1 MIASQLMSHDF
12 SRSAVE
18 HATAPSERDAGRSDV
33 APPAASAPNAT
44 RFQPLDPGVL
54 NETIPAF
61 FIGRNNDGFWVA
73 RDAKGR
79 IGGLFLLESSA
90 LSFAQRKSGPGGC
103 ATIFPTDRI
112 ELDLKNQGNR
122 FATQLGWLKHIAIR
136 TQQRSGAI
144 LDRAR
149 KALQWRPEDPHVS

>member
-1 MIASQLMSHDF
+1 MIAAQLMSHDV
-12 SRSAVE
+12 SRRESE
-18 HATAPSERDAGRSDV
+18 PAT
-33 APPAASAPNAT
+33 AASAPVAT

-54 NETIPAF
+54 NEAIPAF

-79 IGGLFLLESSA
+79 IGGLFLFESSA
-90 LSFAQRKSGPGGC
+90 LSFAQRKSGPWGC
-103 ATIFPTDRI
+103 AAIFPTERI
-112 ELDLKNQGNR
+112 ELDLKNQGNP
-122 FATQLGWLKHIAIR
+122 FATQLGWLKRIATR

-149 KALQWRPEDPHVS
+149 KALQRRREDPHVS

>member
-1 MIASQLMSHDF
+1 MIAAQLMSHDV
-12 SRSAVE
+12 SRRESE
-18 HATAPSERDAGRSDV
+18 PAT
-33 APPAASAPNAT
+33 AASAPVAT

-54 NETIPAF
+54 NEAIPAF

-79 IGGLFLLESSA
+79 IGGLFLFESSA
-90 LSFAQRKSGPGGC
+90 LSFAQRKSGPWGC
-103 ATIFPTDRI
+103 ATIFPTERI
-112 ELDLKNQGNR
+112 ELDLKNQGNP
-122 FATQLGWLKHIAIR
+122 FATQLGWLKRIATR

-144 LDRAR
+144 LDRVR

>member
-1 MIASQLMSHDF
+1 MIACQLMSHGF
-12 SRSAVE
+12 SRSTVQ
-18 HATAPSERDAGRSDV
+18 HATASSERDAGHASV
-33 APPAASAPNAT
+33 ARPAASAPIAT

-54 NETIPAF
+54 SEAIPAF
-61 FIGRNNDGFWVA
+61 FIGRNSDGFWVA

-90 LSFAQRKSGPGGC
+90 LSFVQRKSGPRGC
-103 ATIFPTDRI
+103 ATIFPTERI
-112 ELDLKNQGNR
+112 ELDLKNQGNQ
-122 FATQLGWLKHIAIR
+122 FATQLGWLKHIATR

-144 LDRAR
+144 LDRVR

>member
-1 MIASQLMSHDF
+1 MIACQLMSHGF
-12 SRSAVE
+12 SRSTVQ
-18 HATAPSERDAGRSDV
+18 HATASSERDAGHASV
-33 APPAASAPNAT
+33 ARPAASAPIAT

-54 NETIPAF
+54 SEAIPAF
-61 FIGRNNDGFWVA
+61 FIGRNSDGFWVA

-90 LSFAQRKSGPGGC
+90 LSFAQ
-103 ATIFPTDRI
+103 
-112 ELDLKNQGNR
+112 
-122 FATQLGWLKHIAIR
+122 
-136 TQQRSGAI
+136 QRSAAI